1 MASSD
6 KERPSQQTH
15 ARKGTNMNSDVQKS
29 VDAKTNYLDEYLIVP
44 DGLRPEVDAFCA
56 EVATLGEQCADFKT
70 FENRFASEGF
80 SEKFVAL
87 ICQCTQKASPQTKEQ
102 RRESLKTAKSMMR
115 ENRKETAKYLA
126 DSVLTSTRVE
136 AEGRMLKESRERMIE
151 NDTMGDY
158 TRTKNAIED
167 GIGLF
172 GFLLNKF
179 KR

>member
-1 MASSD
+1 
-6 KERPSQQTH
+6 
-15 ARKGTNMNSDVQKS
+15 MNSDVQKS
-29 VDAKTNYLDEYLIVP
+29 VDAKTHYFDEHLIVP
-44 DGLRPEVDAFCA
+44 DSLRPEVDAFCA
-56 EVATLGEQCADFKT
+56 EVATLGEQCADFNT

-167 GIGLF
+167 GISLF
-172 GFLLNKF
+172 GFPLNKF
-179 KR
+179 KK

>member
-29 VDAKTNYLDEYLIVP
+29 VDAKTNYFDEYLIVP

-56 EVATLGEQCADFKT
+56 EVATLGEQCADFNT

-87 ICQCTQKASPQTKEQ
+87 ICHAPRKPPRKQKNNGK
-102 RRESLKTAKSMMR
+102 
-115 ENRKETAKYLA
+115 NRSKPPKA
-126 DSVLTSTRVE
+126 
-136 AEGRMLKESRERMIE
+136 
-151 NDTMGDY
+151 
-158 TRTKNAIED
+158 
-167 GIGLF
+167 
-172 GFLLNKF
+172 
-179 KR
+179 

>member
-1 MASSD
+1 
-6 KERPSQQTH
+6 
-15 ARKGTNMNSDVQKS
+15 
-29 VDAKTNYLDEYLIVP
+29 
-44 DGLRPEVDAFCA
+44 
-56 EVATLGEQCADFKT
+56 
-70 FENRFASEGF
+70 
-80 SEKFVAL
+80 
-87 ICQCTQKASPQTKEQ
+87 
-102 RRESLKTAKSMMR
+102 MMR

-126 DSVLTSTRVE
+126 DSVLASTRVE